1 MKPISFGSL
10 LSLYRAFQSA
20 IRGRAL
26 LLLFLGLFASSVTL
40 TLTLW
45 PPISQPKPVA
55 ARLNGTPANNETASS
70 PSSMTTSN
78 LPNSSAVAPSGDRR
92 RRQKLVK
99 EIDRILA
106 HRLFRKGFWG
116 VDVQS
121 VEDGNVFYSRNSFK
135 YFIPASNVK
144 LFTTAAALNRL
155 GPDFRFRTRLNYEGQ
170 LSERGILKGNLIL
183 VGGGDPNLASSQL
196 LQGPGFAH
204 LDRMV
209 RRVREAGVR
218 VIEGHVIGD
227 DSLFPYAPYGRGW
240 NLSDLEHQY
249 APAVSA
255 LSFHD
260 NLMAVV
266 ARPGSRTGQP
276 ISLISHPPNSLFKFV
291 NLGMTI
297 GVGAPQE
304 AYLSRAVGDYR
315 ATVSGDLPIN
325 GSGWSR
331 YLTIKDP
338 ALYTATIFRDRLRRS
353 GIHVKGIAR
362 SRHFGD
368 ATPTQGVHEIYVHES
383 APLIETIF
391 QINKDSHNLYAEI
404 LLRTLGA
411 QIKGK
416 GTDGQGLQVIYEF
429 LQEAGVPARL
439 ADLHDGSGLSRYNL
453 ITPRAQSL
461 LLKHLTKLPYFHF
474 FLSSLPVS
482 AKDGTLRGRMHQTA
496 AARRIHAKTGT
507 LEGAIALGGYVKSQS
522 GPLLAFSI
530 LVNDHRFGRGVAR
543 GCIDRICNVLAK
555 Y

>member
-1 MKPISFGSL
+1 MKPISFAVL
-10 LSLYRAFQSA
+10 LSLYRALESA
-20 IRGRAL
+20 LRGRAL
-26 LLLFLGLFASSVTL
+26 LLLFLGLVVCSLTL

-45 PPISQPKPVA
+45 TPISGAEPGAVRADETAPISSIA
-55 ARLNGTPANNETASS
+55 ASDRARDTAKTSTPDKASS
-70 PSSMTTSN
+70 PE
-78 LPNSSAVAPSGDRR
+78 DRR

-99 EIDRILA
+99 DIDRILA

-121 VEDGNVFYSRNSFK
+121 VEDGKVLYSHNSFK

-144 LFTTAAALNRL
+144 LFTTATALNRL

-170 LSERGILKGNLIL
+170 LTEGGILRGNLVL

-196 LQGPGFAH
+196 LKGPGFIH

-209 RRVREAGVR
+209 DKVHAAGIR

-240 NLSDLEHQY
+240 NLSDLDHQY

-255 LSFHD
+255 LSFYD
-260 NLMAVV
+260 NLIAVI
-266 ARPGSRTGQP
+266 ARPASRAGQP
-276 ISLISHPPNSLFKFV
+276 IQLMSYPINSLFKFV
-291 NLGMTI
+291 NLALTTGA
-297 GVGAPQE
+297 GAPQE

-315 ATVSGDLPIN
+315 AVVSGNLPIN

-331 YLTIKDP
+331 QLTIEDP
-338 ALYTATIFRDRLRRS
+338 ALYTAAIFRDRLRRM
-353 GIHVKGIAR
+353 GIHVRGVAR

-391 QINKDSHNLYAEI
+391 QVNKDSHNLYAEI

-416 GTDGQGLQVIYEF
+416 GTDDQGLQVVYEF

-439 ADLHDGSGLSRYNL
+439 ADLHDGSGLSQYNL
-453 ITPRAQSL
+453 ITPRGQSL
-461 LLKHLTKLPYFHF
+461 LLRHLPKLPYFHY

-507 LEGAIALGGYVKSQS
+507 LEGAIALGGYVQSQS

>member
-1 MKPISFGSL
+1 MQPISFVSL
-10 LSLYRAFQSA
+10 VSLYRTVESA
-20 IRGRAL
+20 LRGRAL
-26 LLLFLGLFASSVTL
+26 LLLFLGLFVCSVIL
-40 TLTLW
+40 TLVLW
-45 PPISQPKPVA
+45 APISQTNPTT
-55 ARLNGTPANNETASS
+55 AREGTSPAKEAASS
-70 PSSMTTSN
+70 PSRTTTSN
-78 LPNSSAVAPSGDRR
+78 LPDSNAVSPSEDRR
-92 RRQKLVK
+92 RRRRLVK

-121 VEDGNVFYSRNSFK
+121 VEDGKVLYSRNSFK
-135 YFIPASNVK
+135 YFIPASNAK

-170 LSERGILKGNLIL
+170 LSEGCILRGNLVL
-183 VGGGDPNLASSQL
+183 VGGGDPKLASSQL

-209 RRVREAGVR
+209 DKVWQAGIR

-260 NLMAVV
+260 NLIAVI
-266 ARPGSRTGQP
+266 ARPASRTGQP
-276 ISLISHPPNSLFKFV
+276 IQLMSYPTDSLFKFV
-291 NLGMTI
+291 NLAVTI
-297 GVGAPQE
+297 GAGAPQE

-315 ATVSGDLPIN
+315 AIVSGDLPIN

-338 ALYTATIFRDRLRRS
+338 ALYTAAILKDRLRRM
-353 GIHVKGIAR
+353 GIRVKGVAR

-368 ATPTQGVHEIYVHES
+368 LTPTEGVHEIYVHES

-391 QINKDSHNLYAEI
+391 QVNKDSHNLYAEI

-411 QIKGK
+411 HIKGE
-416 GTDGQGLQVIYEF
+416 GTDGQGLQVVYEF

-439 ADLHDGSGLSRYNL
+439 VDLHDGSGLSQYNL
-453 ITPRAQSL
+453 ITPRGQSL
-461 LLKHLTKLPYFHF
+461 LLRHLPKMPYFHF
-474 FLSSLPVS
+474 FLASLPVS
-482 AKDGTLRGRMHQTA
+482 AKAGTLRGRMHRTA

-507 LEGAIALGGYVKSQS
+507 LETAIALGGYVQSRS

>member
-1 MKPISFGSL
+1 MKPISVASL
-10 LSLYRAFQSA
+10 LSLYRAVESA
-20 IRGRAL
+20 LRGRAL
-26 LLLFLGLFASSVTL
+26 LLLFLGLFVCSLTL

-45 PPISQPKPVA
+45 IPISGPAPGAVRADETAFANEISSSSAASYTSNSPA
-55 ARLNGTPANNETASS
+55 ARKES
-70 PSSMTTSN
+70 P
-78 LPNSSAVAPSGDRR
+78 PEDRR
-92 RRQKLVK
+92 RRQKLIK
-99 EIDRILA
+99 DIDRILD

-121 VEDGNVFYSRNSFK
+121 VEDGKVLYSRNSFK

-155 GPDFRFRTRLNYEGQ
+155 GPDFRFRTRLNYEGE
-170 LSERGILKGNLIL
+170 LSEDGILRGNLVL

-209 RRVREAGVR
+209 DKVREAGIR
-218 VIEGHVIGD
+218 VIDGHVMGD

-240 NLSDLEHQY
+240 DLSDLEHQY

-260 NLMAVV
+260 NLIAVI
-266 ARPGSRTGQP
+266 ARPASRTGQP
-276 ISLISHPPNSLFKFV
+276 INLMSYPTNSLFKFV
-291 NLGMTI
+291 NLGITI
-297 GVGAPQE
+297 GAGAPQE

-315 ATVSGDLPIN
+315 AVISGDLPIN

-331 YLTIKDP
+331 YLTIEDP
-338 ALYTATIFRDRLRRS
+338 ALYTAAIFRDRLRRL
-353 GIHVKGIAR
+353 GIRVRGVAR

-368 ATPTQGVHEIYVHES
+368 PTPTKGIHEIYVHES

-391 QINKDSHNLYAEI
+391 QVNKDSHNLYAEI

-411 QIKGK
+411 QIKGE
-416 GTDGQGLQVIYEF
+416 GTDAQGLQVVYEF

-439 ADLHDGSGLSRYNL
+439 ADLHDGSGLSQYNL
-453 ITPRAQSL
+453 ITPRGQSL
-461 LLKHLTKLPYFHF
+461 LLRQLPNMPYFHF

-507 LEGAIALGGYVKSQS
+507 LKGSIALGGYVQSRS

-530 LVNDHRFGRGVAR
+530 LVNDHRFGSGVAR
-543 GCIDRICNVLAK
+543 GCIDRICAVLAR

>member
-1 MKPISFGSL
+1 MKPISFTSL
-10 LSLYRAFQSA
+10 LSLYQALESV

-26 LLLFLGLFASSVTL
+26 LLLFLGLFVCSVIL

-45 PPISQPKPVA
+45 APISQPKPDT
-55 ARLNGTPANNETASS
+55 ARVDRATPRKETASS
-70 PSSMTTSN
+70 PSPTTTSS
-78 LPNSSAVAPSGDRR
+78 LPNSKAVAPSEDRR
-92 RRQKLVK
+92 RRQKLIK
-99 EIDRILA
+99 DIDRILA

-121 VEDGNVFYSRNSFK
+121 VEDGKVLYSRNSFK

-170 LSERGILKGNLIL
+170 LSESGILRGNLLL

-204 LDRMV
+204 LDLMV
-209 RRVREAGVR
+209 EKVREAGIR
-218 VIEGHVIGD
+218 GIEGHVIGD

-260 NLMAVV
+260 NLIAVI
-266 ARPGSRTGQP
+266 ARPASRTGQP
-276 ISLISHPPNSLFKFV
+276 INLISYPTNSLFKFV
-291 NLGMTI
+291 NLGVTI
-297 GVGAPQE
+297 GAGAPQK

-315 ATVSGDLPIN
+315 AVVSGNLPIN

-331 YLTIKDP
+331 YLTIEDP
-338 ALYTATIFRDRLRRS
+338 ALYTAAIFRDRLRRK
-353 GIHVKGIAR
+353 GIYVRGIAR

-368 ATPTQGVHEIYVHES
+368 PIPTQGVHEIYVHES
-383 APLIETIF
+383 APLLETIF
-391 QINKDSHNLYAEI
+391 QVNKDSHNLYAEI

-416 GTDGQGLQVIYEF
+416 GTDGEGLQVVYEF
-429 LQEAGVPARL
+429 LQEVGVPARL
-439 ADLHDGSGLSRYNL
+439 ADLHDGSGLSQYNL

-461 LLKHLTKLPYFHF
+461 LLKQLTRMPYFHF

-482 AKDGTLRGRMHQTA
+482 AKDGTLRGRMHRTA

-507 LEGAIALGGYVKSQS
+507 LEGAIALGGYVQSRS
-522 GPLLAFSI
+522 GPLIAFSI